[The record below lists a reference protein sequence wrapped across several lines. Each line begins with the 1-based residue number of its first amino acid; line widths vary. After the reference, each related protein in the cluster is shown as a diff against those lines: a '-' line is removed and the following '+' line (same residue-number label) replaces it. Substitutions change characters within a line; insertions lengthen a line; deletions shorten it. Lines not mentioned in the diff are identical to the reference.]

1 MPTAYSLHNKVW
13 EYFYLPDGR
22 AVEQEAL
29 VVFSVQFAENK
40 FTYNQPIGFIL
51 SALAGLMIS

>member
-1 MPTAYSLHNKVW
+1 MFGSTLCNKAV
-13 EYFYLPDGR
+13 PDGR

-40 FTYNQPIGFIL
+40 FTYNQPIGFIC